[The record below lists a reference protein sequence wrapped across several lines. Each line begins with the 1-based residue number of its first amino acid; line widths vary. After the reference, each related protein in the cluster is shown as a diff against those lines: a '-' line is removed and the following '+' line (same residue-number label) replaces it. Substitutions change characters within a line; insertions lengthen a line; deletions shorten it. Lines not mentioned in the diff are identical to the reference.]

1 LTDAF
6 GLFALN
12 VVTPMLGYVY
22 WPSDDKTV
30 VPSVPGS
37 IKTAMMCST
46 LAGTMLGQIGFGFAA
61 DILGRRKMYGL
72 ELVII
77 IIGTMLLLMSSRGE
91 KDSMAIGGWLIT
103 WRAIMGT
110 YNLDAPLTYSIN
122 HLPNYGK
129 QGSALEQIIHC
140 LPSLPQSLLPENI
153 VLAC

>member
-1 LTDAF
+1 MVAGIGFLTDSF

-22 WPSDDKTV
+22 WPSELPEV

-46 LAGTMLGQIGFGFAA
+46 LAGTMIGQVGFGFAA

-77 IIGTMLLLMSSRGE
+77 IIGTMLLLMSSSGQYN
-91 KDSMAIGGWLIT
+91 SMAVGGWLIT
-103 WRAIMGT
+103 WRAVMVQT
-110 YNLDAPLTYSIN
+110 APHNYS
-122 HLPNYGK
+122 
-129 QGSALEQIIHC
+129 SATC
-140 LPSLPQSLLPENI
+140 
-153 VLAC
+153 